1 MKASDYW
8 RGRFE
13 QLEESLLKQGISTYD
28 DIEKQ
33 YRTAMQDIEK
43 DISVWYKRLAVNN
56 DISYAEAQKMLNKNE
71 LKEFHWTVEEY
82 IKKGK
87 ENSISQLWT
96 KQLENAS
103 AKVHIS
109 RLEAMK
115 LQMQQHL
122 EVLYGN
128 QLDSLDGA
136 MRSLY
141 SDGYYRNAYEVQ
153 KGLGVGYDLQKL
165 DENKIS
171 KVISKPWA
179 NDGKNFSD
187 RIWTSKDK
195 LVSTL
200 HTELTQAIIRGDS
213 LDQVV
218 CSISK
223 TMNSS
228 KSAAGRLVM
237 TESAFF
243 ASASQKDCFSD
254 LGVEQYE
261 IVATLDMK
269 TSSICRD
276 MDGKMFKMND
286 FKPGITAPPFHCW
299 CRSCT
304 APYFDDMKGTR
315 AARGEDGKTYQVSSD
330 IKYDDWK
337 KVFVD
342 KEMTYAKWRKSKN
355 IDNPHEE
362 SYNKGIENTYRKA
375 IEFGNRT
382 GNEGLYWLDKKGD
395 SAYPDLT
402 GTQNQ
407 VVFTNDLVKFLKNA
421 SNDSLTCV
429 HNHPSSSAFSDSD
442 LDVMCRFKS
451 IDCMRVIGH
460 DGVEYYAKVGA
471 GQRPNYNDIK
481 KSYSEAVQSLRG
493 YFEPKVLSGELE
505 PNKAWKEH
513 THQVLEMLAKK
524 YEWLYWRDLHEE

>member
-13 QLEESLLKQGISTYD
+13 QLEESLLKQGLETYD

-33 YRTAMQDIEK
+33 YRLAMQNIEK
-43 DISVWYKRLAVNN
+43 DISVWYKRLAANN
-56 DISYAEAQKMLNKNE
+56 DISYAEAQKLFNKNE

-87 ENSISQLWT
+87 ENSISQVWA

-128 QLDSLDGA
+128 QLDSIDGV

-141 SDGYYRNAYEVQ
+141 SEGYYRTAYEVQ

-165 DENKIS
+165 DKNKIS

-179 NDGKNFSD
+179 SDGKNFSD

-195 LVSTL
+195 LVNTL
-200 HTELTQAIIRGDS
+200 HTELTQATIRGDS
-213 LDQVV
+213 LEQVV
-218 CSISK
+218 RNISK
-223 TMNSS
+223 TMNTS
-228 KSAAGRLVM
+228 KSQAGRLVM

-261 IVATLDMK
+261 IIATLDMK

-276 MDGKMFKMND
+276 MDGKVFKMSD

-315 AARGEDGKTYQVSSD
+315 AARGEDGKTYQVPSDMKYPEWKKSFIDNEKDGIIKSNLKDDGVIQVHKIATLDKGIYKCVTKDIVTDEVIITDERIGHIKENHPNDHERYCGYLAQIIKTPDYIVEANKPNTALILKDFSDGKEQFKTVLRLVTSSD
-330 IKYDDWK
+330 NAEFKNSIITFMKINSKEWNRLIK
-337 KVFVD
+337 
-342 KEMTYAKWRKSKN
+342 
-355 IDNPHEE
+355 
-362 SYNKGIENTYRKA
+362 NKQI
-375 IEFGNRT
+375 
-382 GNEGLYWLDKKGD
+382 LYK
-395 SAYPDLT
+395 
-402 GTQNQ
+402 
-407 VVFTNDLVKFLKNA
+407 
-421 SNDSLTCV
+421 
-429 HNHPSSSAFSDSD
+429 
-442 LDVMCRFKS
+442 R
-451 IDCMRVIGH
+451 
-460 DGVEYYAKVGA
+460 E
-471 GQRPNYNDIK
+471 
-481 KSYSEAVQSLRG
+481 
-493 YFEPKVLSGELE
+493 
-505 PNKAWKEH
+505 
-513 THQVLEMLAKK
+513 
-524 YEWLYWRDLHEE
+524 